1 METKPEMTDL
11 PSHSYFEQLLGRGEP
26 TEEPLPSFVV
36 IYFTATWCGKC
47 KTLDLPVIISSVPDA
62 VWYKNDI
69 DKNEQTYAYSV
80 LRSIPSFVV
89 IKNKKYM
96 GKYDIEVAK
105 ERKEKIT
112 QETIITWLKQF
123 I

>member
-1 METKPEMTDL
+1 MIHL
-11 PSHSYFEQLLGRGEP
+11 PSHSYFEQLMGRGDP
-26 TEEPLPSFVV
+26 TDEPLPPFVV
-36 IYFTATWCGKC
+36 VYFTATWCGKC
-47 KTLDLPVIISSVPDA
+47 KTLDLPGIVASVPDA

-69 DKNEQTYAYSV
+69 DQNEQSYAYSV

-105 ERKEKIT
+105 ERKEKVT
-112 QETIITWLKQF
+112 QETIINWLKQF
-123 I
+123 V

>member
-1 METKPEMTDL
+1 MTNL
-11 PSHSYFEQLLGRGEP
+11 PSHQFFEQLLGRGEP
-26 TEEPLPSFVV
+26 AEEELPSFAVV
-36 IYFTATWCGKC
+36 YFTATWCGKC
-47 KTLDLPVIISSVPDA
+47 KTLDLDEIMSSLPEA

-69 DKNEQTYAYSV
+69 DQNEQSYAYSV

-112 QETIITWLKQF
+112 QESIIKWLKQF

>member
-1 METKPEMTDL
+1 MIDL

-26 TEEPLPSFVV
+26 TDEPLPPFVV
-36 IYFTATWCGKC
+36 LYFTASWCAKC
-47 KTLDLPVIISSVPDA
+47 KTLDLPAIVSSVPDA

-69 DKNEQTYAYSV
+69 DINEQTYAYSV

-112 QETIITWLKQF
+112 QETIINWLKQF
-123 I
+123 V